1 MAQNPAKD
9 WVRRALISACTGS
22 CHIRADVTRILY
34 YKHLSGC
41 DPEKGQP
48 TFWEERMI
56 KTISGIS
63 RRSALKGGLAA
74 AGSMFAMPV
83 IAQSGWPNRQITWL
97 NPFPAGGGTDAFAR
111 PLAAY
116 LDQQLGTRTII
127 DNRGG
132 AGGTV
137 GASAAAKATPD
148 GYTFFVGAAHHTIAP
163 AIYPSLDYDL
173 ETNFVP
179 IGLIARPP
187 QVISVNPQKVKFKTL
202 AEFIADSKANP
213 NKYNYGSSGNG
224 SVHHMAGELFQIAT
238 GTKMTHV
245 PYRGVGPAMQDLVA
259 GNIDLMFDG
268 LGSSANQIQ
277 AGTLN
282 ALAVAA
288 PKRSSAIP
296 NVPTTKEAGLDGYEV
311 STWYALWAIKGT
323 PQDIVDRMTAE
334 LLKALDAPQIKDS
347 WEKNGSEIIK
357 LTGKDFGAYV
367 TAEIARWGKVVKD
380 AGVRL

>member
-1 MAQNPAKD
+1 MNKS
-9 WVRRALISACTGS
+9 V
-22 CHIRADVTRILY
+22 
-34 YKHLSGC
+34 
-41 DPEKGQP
+41 
-48 TFWEERMI
+48 
-56 KTISGIS
+56 SGIS
-63 RRSALKGGLAA
+63 RRAALKSGLAA
-74 AGSMFAMPV
+74 AGSLLAMPA

-137 GASAAAKATPD
+137 GASAAAKMTPD
-148 GYTFFVGAAHHTIAP
+148 GYSFFVGAAHHTIAP
-163 AIYPSLDYDL
+163 AIYPNLDYDL
-173 ETNFVP
+173 EKSFTP

-187 QVISVNPQKVKFKTL
+187 QVISVNPQKIKFKTL

-259 GNIDLMFDG
+259 GNIELMFDG

-288 PKRSSAIP
+288 SKRSTAIP

-323 PQDIVDRMTAE
+323 PQDIIDRMTAE
-334 LLKALDAPQIKDS
+334 LLKALEAPQIKDT
-347 WEKNGSEIIK
+347 WEKNGSEVIK